1 MSTRA
6 RKEYTLTLTG
16 TNPTTGPPMLQPHD
30 QIPHFV
36 VTDLDGGTV
45 TYAAIWQRAHLLL
58 VSLGSAATPDDS
70 LLGYVGAIG
79 ALAADDL
86 ACVITRDAVPGL
98 PAPGAIVADRWGEIV
113 HVTPAGESPGLPS
126 AESLA
131 EWVAYLRIQC
141 PECEGEAR

>member
-1 MSTRA
+1 
-6 RKEYTLTLTG
+6 
-16 TNPTTGPPMLQPHD
+16 MLQPHD
-30 QIPHFV
+30 QVPHFV

-45 TYAAIWQRAHLLL
+45 TYAAIWQHAHLII
-58 VSLGSAATPDDS
+58 VSLGNAEAPDER
-70 LLGYVGAIG
+70 LHLYVDKIRAW
-79 ALAADDL
+79 AADDL

-98 PAPGAIVADRWGEIV
+98 PSPGAIVADRWGEIV

-131 EWVAYLRIQC
+131 EWVAYLRMQC